1 MFGQCLL
8 LGTGIS
14 GISTGLYALV
24 TTDKYDQKDRR
35 NEYITIFSIILF
47 ISFIILFIFHGNSES
62 LIQTNNMK
70 NNISS
75 TIAGGKP
82 PF

>member
-8 LGTGIS
+8 LGAGIS
-14 GISTGLYALV
+14 GISTGVYA
-24 TTDKYDQKDRR
+24 TFTSDKYDQRDRK

-47 ISFIILFIFHGNSES
+47 VSVLMIFLFQGNSES
-62 LIQTNNMK
+62 LVNTSFAHDPS
-70 NNISS
+70 IS
-75 TIAGGKP
+75 IGGGKP

>member
-14 GISTGLYALV
+14 GISTGVYA
-24 TTDKYDQKDRR
+24 TFTSDKYDQRDRK
-35 NEYITIFSIILF
+35 NEYITIFSIILLVSVLMIF
-47 ISFIILFIFHGNSES
+47 LFRGNTEM
-62 LIQTNNMK
+62 LVTNPVMNSHSAS
-70 NNISS
+70 IR
-75 TIAGGKP
+75 GGKP